1 MANLAPTQ
9 VEQLQ
14 RIGADLR
21 QVRQEQGLSLDI
33 LANQIFIRP
42 SLLQALETGRADQLP
57 EPVFIQGF
65 IRRYAEALGLDGRAI
80 SQEFTVMPPP
90 VMSSADFV
98 RPAVTNGTA
107 APVAQSAPL
116 PAAAPTATP
125 APVATPPSP
134 VKTPVTKAPSLAVQ
148 SDPLTNSLPPMV
160 PVPERRSGGVFRWL
174 LLVAAILAIV
184 GGLGI
189 FLGRG
194 QSPQTT
200 TAPVGETP
208 TPEPTPTPVVEPEPK
223 PEPEPVALEAP
234 IVVAINLTD
243 RAWLSVVADG
253 RTVYEGTPDSG
264 YEETWTA
271 QNSLVFTTG
280 NAGGV
285 SFSFNGED
293 PVVLGNSGAVR
304 TLRLNPNTN
313 PAELTSP

>member
-65 IRRYAEALGLDGRAI
+65 IRRYAESLGLDGRAI

-90 VMSSADFV
+90 VMSGADFV
-98 RPAVTNGTA
+98 KPAVTNGTA
-107 APVAQSAPL
+107 APVAQSAPS
-116 PAAAPTATP
+116 PAAAPTAP

-134 VKTPVTKAPSLAVQ
+134 VKTPVTKAPPPAVR
-148 SDPLTNSLPPMV
+148 SAPLTNSLSPMV
-160 PVPERRSGGVFRWL
+160 PVPERGGGGVFRWL

-208 TPEPTPTPVVEPEPK
+208 TPEPTPTPVVEPEPE

-234 IVVAINLTD
+234 IVLAINLTD

-253 RTVYEGTPDSG
+253 RMVYEGTPDSG

-271 QNSLVFTTG
+271 QSSLVFTTG
-280 NAGGV
+280 NAGAV
-285 SFSFNGED
+285 SVSFNGED
-293 PVVLGNSGAVR
+293 PVVLGNAGAVR